1 MRKSKQAVVPGGVM
15 LSMMRKVRVL
25 PYGFFFCGN
34 PLIFIRLRW
43 RKIEGRTS
51 HPQEKRDPSR
61 FPRPFSGK
69 ENGVFREV
77 FYDDE

>member
-1 MRKSKQAVVPGGVM
+1 MRNSKQAVVPGGVM

-25 PYGFFFCGN
+25 PYGFFSAAN
-34 PLIFIRLRW
+34 PLIPIRLRR
-43 RKIEGRTS
+43 RKTEERTS

-61 FPRPFSGK
+61 FPLPFGGK
-69 ENGVFREV
+69 ENGAFREV